1 MKKKIAGILILVLI
15 LIQFIQPKKNQSKDY
30 ISDITTELQVP
41 KDVQEIIKT
50 SCADC
55 HSNYTVYPWYNNIA
69 PVSWYL
75 AHHVNEGKE
84 HLNFSEWA
92 KYNSNQ
98 KNHIIKNLKEVIKE
112 KEMPLISY
120 TLIHKDAILTE
131 QQNKVILDWLN
142 SIKKY

>member
-1 MKKKIAGILILVLI
+1 MKKKIVGIIIILLV

-30 ISDITTELQVP
+30 TNNITTEIQVP

-69 PVSWYL
+69 PVSWFL
-75 AHHVNEGKE
+75 ANHVNEGKK

-92 KYNSNQ
+92 KYNSDQ

-112 KEMPLISY
+112 KEMPLTSY
-120 TLIHKDAILTE
+120 TLIHKDAILSE
-131 QQNKVILDWLN
+131 QQNKVVLDWLN
-142 SIKKY
+142 SLKKY